1 MHEASE
7 IVVCGLNMN
16 RTEIPRPPGV
26 IVSVIGDNRA
36 KANVTVSNGAAISP
50 DGHPG
55 PLLSAPTPRQVLVT
69 PLTVPARARPTLI
82 DKVLLKAVSKTGKK
96 EAKIFTMRSIDT
108 DKIVSRDALKTAIR
122 GQLRKDIIRTDFD
135 VGFMNGNSVISIR
148 NQEDLSEIWV
158 DLCKGKKVM
167 LWCDGLNVD
176 SVTGKRKR
184 SPGLDGNETDEESCE
199 SEKTVSKK
207 KKRSCAQD
215 EREEQVKDT
224 IDKLREKHGT
234 RYSPMQFRIWS
245 EMLQGGIHSSLT
257 DCPTSSM
264 FVRAGGETGT
274 GRKKDN
280 SIGEIVKEAAVAI
293 SSAFSSRPS
302 LQPSSG
308 NPLGSSPAKLIDSRS
323 KCYKQLSDI
332 NNLKLSGILTEE
344 EYCAEKEADLS
355 VLRKL

>member
-1 MHEASE
+1 
-7 IVVCGLNMN
+7 
-16 RTEIPRPPGV
+16 
-26 IVSVIGDNRA
+26 
-36 KANVTVSNGAAISP
+36 
-50 DGHPG
+50 
-55 PLLSAPTPRQVLVT
+55 
-69 PLTVPARARPTLI
+69 
-82 DKVLLKAVSKTGKK
+82 
-96 EAKIFTMRSIDT
+96 
-108 DKIVSRDALKTAIR
+108 
-122 GQLRKDIIRTDFD
+122 
-135 VGFMNGNSVISIR
+135 MNGNPVISIR

-176 SVTGKRKR
+176 SVTSKRKR

-199 SEKTVSKK
+199 SDKTVSKK
-207 KKRSCAQD
+207 KKRSCSQD

-224 IDKLREKHGT
+224 IDEKHGT

-264 FVRAGGETGT
+264 FVWAGGETGT

-280 SIGEIVKEAAVAI
+280 LIGEIVKEAAVAI
-293 SSAFSSRPS
+293 SSAFSSRPP
-302 LQPSSG
+302 LQSSSG

-332 NNLKLSGILTEE
+332 NYEELVGTPVLTDDIFFISSSLLIFF
-344 EYCAEKEADLS
+344 YS
-355 VLRKL
+355 LR